1 MNKVASSKMIEK
13 RIEES
18 EPGSVFIT
26 TDFVDKASS
35 YDAANEALLRLNK
48 EGKVRRVLRGI
59 YEKPSY
65 NTFLQEHV
73 APSPDKIA
81 RALARN
87 FGWTIV
93 PSGNTALN
101 VLGLSTQVPAT
112 WEYVSDG
119 SYKRYK
125 VGNVTIKFKHTAN
138 KEISNL
144 SYMTALTI
152 RALKAMGKDNVDENV
167 IQTLTNKLTDK
178 EKDTM
183 LSEAKYT
190 TAWVYDVIKRVSK

>member
-119 SYKRYK
+119 SYKQYE

>member
-119 SYKRYK
+119 SYKQYK

-167 IQTLTNKLTDK
+167 IQVLTNKLTDK

>member
-65 NTFLQEHV
+65 NTFLQEYV

-119 SYKRYK
+119 SYKQYK
-125 VGNVTIKFKHTAN
+125 VCNVTIKFKHTAN